1 LHVNHKEALMKS
13 GRRALAL
20 LIAVLVLGVAP
31 AAQAEVDYS
40 MNAAGGDYAPAATTQ
55 ADTPAASTDSE
66 FAWGAAALGAGAALA
81 VVLLVTVTLARVGT
95 ARSRREA
102 A

>member
-1 LHVNHKEALMKS
+1 MNA

-31 AAQAEVDYS
+31 AAHAKIDYS
-40 MNAAGGDYAPAATTQ
+40 MNAASGEYAPATTRT
-55 ADTPAASTDSE
+55 DTPVASTDSE

-81 VVLLVTVTLARVGT
+81 VVLLVTATRTRLSTPA
-95 ARSRREA
+95 SRREPA
-102 A
+102 